1 MFRVRNAIILRR
13 KTFRNDIETGD
24 DIFFDRHGENIR
36 TDHFEAPELDERSQ
50 QKYKEMQDI
59 FSKEEE
65 AVSKY
70 GENMYFWPDEIKVA
84 IYGDLYG
91 LPYAIPEPEE
101 YAAALEDARKF
112 IMEKYGADAL
122 DKLGDYK
129 VGYLFQKLP
138 PGSTGGKAC

>member
-1 MFRVRNAIILRR
+1 
-13 KTFRNDIETGD
+13 
-24 DIFFDRHGENIR
+24 
-36 TDHFEAPELDERSQ
+36 
-50 QKYKEMQDI
+50 
-59 FSKEEE
+59 
-65 AVSKY
+65 
-70 GENMYFWPDEIKVA
+70 MYFWPDEIKVA

-129 VGYLFQKLP
+129 VGYLFQKLVDDENIETKATQLMWDIMITTDP
-138 PGSTGGKAC
+138 EFLSDGYSVQFQRVIDHETGEEKILDVTVEHATLGFG

>member
-1 MFRVRNAIILRR
+1 
-13 KTFRNDIETGD
+13 
-24 DIFFDRHGENIR
+24 
-36 TDHFEAPELDERSQ
+36 
-50 QKYKEMQDI
+50 MQDI

-70 GENMYFWPDEIKVA
+70 GENMYFWPDGIKVA

-101 YAAALEDARKF
+101 YAVALEDARKF
-112 IMEKYGADAL
+112 ITEKYGADAL